1 MLQDNKIQNIVT
13 SLGESFDIFCLD
25 ISAKSATQKKTKKQW
40 SWKKGFPF
48 LSVCKGKF

>member
-1 MLQDNKIQNIVT
+1 MLQDNKIQNIAI

-25 ISAKSATQKKTKKQW
+25 ISAKSATHKKKQW